1 MWGIQHVKEL
11 IGIFLLSVRTI
22 MDVVSMDMS
31 IISYNTCLIDS
42 IHIYIYKQTYVL
54 QKYTHI
60 CDYICVTRSIW
71 NNFFATLFRLCIR
84 RLCKRNVPMLAQFHP
99 HPRPQTIAA
108 NADFPAELGNPTRS
122 SAPGQSN
129 QNFAALH
136 KAQRGDWEARVI
148 HISDISIRFY

>member
-11 IGIFLLSVRTI
+11 IGVFLLSVRTI

-31 IISYNTCLIDS
+31 IIVYNTCLIIVDS
-42 IHIYIYKQTYVL
+42 IHIYIYTHTYVL

-71 NNFFATLFRLCIR
+71 NNFLLHFFRLCIR
-84 RLCKRNVPMLAQFHP
+84 RLCKPNVPMLAQFHP

-122 SAPGQSN
+122 SAPATRSLCS
-129 QNFAALH
+129 FAQAS
-136 KAQRGDWEARVI
+136 GDWEAKVI
-148 HISDISIRFY
+148 HISIRFY